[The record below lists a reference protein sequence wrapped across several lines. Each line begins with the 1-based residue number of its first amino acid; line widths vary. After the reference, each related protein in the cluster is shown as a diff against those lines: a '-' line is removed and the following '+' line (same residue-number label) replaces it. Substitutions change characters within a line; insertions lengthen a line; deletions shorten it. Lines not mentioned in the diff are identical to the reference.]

1 MVIDMLKRV
10 NDWCTKNGCESGW
23 ITPSDYCKKYA
34 MPESYVTIWNKIWK
48 IAVPIAVLLVLW

>member
-1 MVIDMLKRV
+1 MLKRV